1 MDKMNTTKTI
11 ERTSTVL
18 GGRCEETAKNMK
30 RLMAQAGAGEYKS
43 VRTMIPQIPGSKD
56 DVVFVGLNGVKFYFM
71 RGRSQEIPEPL
82 VQVLSNCAVI

>member
-1 MDKMNTTKTI
+1 MNPMNTTKTI

-18 GGRCEETAKNMK
+18 GGRCEETQKNMK
-30 RLMAQAGAGEYKS
+30 RLMAQAGVGEYKS

-82 VQVLSNCAVI
+82 VQVLSDCAVI

>member
-1 MDKMNTTKTI
+1 MNTTKTI

-82 VQVLSNCAVI
+82 VQVLNNCAVI

>member
-1 MDKMNTTKTI
+1 MNTTKTI

-18 GGRCEETAKNMK
+18 GGRCEETQKNMK
-30 RLMAQAGAGEYKS
+30 RLMAQAGVGEYKS

-82 VQVLSNCAVI
+82 VQVLSDCAVI

>member
-1 MDKMNTTKTI
+1 MNTTKTI

-43 VRTMIPQIPGSKD
+43 VRTMIPQIPGNKD